1 MRIKLGSL
9 AILLF
14 LIVRVASALTVDEL
28 IAKNIEARGGLDKIH
43 AVQSIRF
50 TGKIRFGT
58 TDLPYVIVM
67 KRPEMLRTELTL
79 QGMTAVR
86 AFDGKDAWRVSP
98 FRGRVDPEKMS
109 ADEAKVMKIN
119 ADLEGPLVDYKSKGN
134 TVEYLG
140 TEDVDGTEAHKL
152 KVTFK
157 SGNIRYIYLDPD
169 YFLEIRNV
177 DVTRIRGA
185 EEVDE
190 TDLGNYEK
198 VEGLYFP
205 YAMESG
211 AKDGPK
217 DSAVTIEKT
226 EVNVNLDD
234 TLFHF
239 PAPKQ

>member
-9 AILLF
+9 AIFLF
-14 LIVRVASALTVDEL
+14 FIVQGASALTVDEL

-43 AVQSIRF
+43 AVQSVRF
-50 TGKIRFGT
+50 TGKIRFGS
-58 TDLPYVIVM
+58 TDLPYVIEM
-67 KRPEMLRTELTL
+67 KRPEMLRTQLTL
-79 QGMTAVR
+79 QGMTAIR
-86 AFDGKDAWRVSP
+86 AYDGKEAWRISP

-109 ADEAKVMKIN
+109 ADDVKQMKIN
-119 ADLEGPLVDYKSKGN
+119 ADLDGPLVDYKSKGN
-134 TVEYLG
+134 LVEYLG

-157 SGNIRYIYLDPD
+157 SGDMRYIYLDPD
-169 YFLEIRNV
+169 YFLEIRNI
-177 DVTRIRGA
+177 DVTRVRGA
-185 EEVDE
+185 EEVQE

-211 AKDGPK
+211 VKDGPK

-234 TLFHF
+234 SLFHF